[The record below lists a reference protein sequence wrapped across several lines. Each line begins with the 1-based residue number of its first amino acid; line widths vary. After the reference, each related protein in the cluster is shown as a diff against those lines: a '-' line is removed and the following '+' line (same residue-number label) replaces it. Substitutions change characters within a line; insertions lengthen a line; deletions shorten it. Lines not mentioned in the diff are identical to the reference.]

1 MLQVYG
7 SRQSNP
13 DSELSEKEWVPAP
26 GIKNGT
32 NFDYFFVLERGCM
45 RTKSIVEEIT
55 KLQEVTA
62 ILRGEN
68 GCPWDKEQDHQTLVP
83 YLIEESQEVIEAI
96 LKKDDDLL
104 KEELGDLLFQVV
116 FHARLAE
123 ERRSFDLGD
132 IAKRV
137 SDKLIFR
144 HPHVFKPEELTLSTS
159 QEVLENWEKIKDKEK
174 KNSKDSSI
182 FSNVPENFSSLL
194 KAEKYQKK
202 AAKVGF
208 DWNDISDVQKKV
220 KEEMEEFLTEL
231 NRSKDNQV
239 RIEEEFGDLLFS
251 LVNFGRHFGISSESA
266 LTKANAK
273 FKKRFQYIEKVLQE
287 RGKNPNTS
295 DLKEMDRL
303 WNEAKELEK

>member
-1 MLQVYG
+1 M
-7 SRQSNP
+7 
-13 DSELSEKEWVPAP
+13 ELSEKEWVPAP
-26 GIKNGT
+26 EIKNGT

-182 FSNVPENFSSLL
+182 FSNIPENFSSLL

-208 DWNDISDVQKKV
+208 DWNDISDVQKKLR
-220 KEEMEEFLTEL
+220 KKWKNFLR
-231 NRSKDNQV
+231 N
-239 RIEEEFGDLLFS
+239 
-251 LVNFGRHFGISSESA
+251 
-266 LTKANAK
+266 
-273 FKKRFQYIEKVLQE
+273 
-287 RGKNPNTS
+287 
-295 DLKEMDRL
+295 
-303 WNEAKELEK
+303 

>member
-1 MLQVYG
+1 MEQ
-7 SRQSNP
+7 
-13 DSELSEKEWVPAP
+13 
-26 GIKNGT
+26 
-32 NFDYFFVLERGCM
+32 NFDYFVVLERGCM
-45 RTKSIVEEIT
+45 QTNSIVEEIT
-55 KLQEVTA
+55 KLQEITS

-68 GCPWDKEQDHQTLVP
+68 GCPWDKEQDHQTMVP

-123 ERRSFDLGD
+123 ERHSFNLGD
-132 IAKRV
+132 IAKGI

-174 KNSKDSSI
+174 KNSSI

-208 DWNDISDVQKKV
+208 DWDDISDVQKKV

-231 NRSKDNQV
+231 NRSKDNQI

-251 LVNFGRHFGISSESA
+251 LVNFGRHLGISSESA
-266 LTKANAK
+266 LTKANVK

-287 RGKNPNTS
+287 LGKSPSTS
-295 DLKEMDRL
+295 NLKEMDRL

>member
-1 MLQVYG
+1 MEQ
-7 SRQSNP
+7 
-13 DSELSEKEWVPAP
+13 
-26 GIKNGT
+26 

-45 RTKSIVEEIT
+45 RAKSTLEEIT
-55 KLQEVTA
+55 KLQEVTS

-123 ERRSFDLGD
+123 ERHSFNLGD
-132 IAKRV
+132 IAKGI

-144 HPHVFKPEELTLSTS
+144 HPHVFKPEEITLSTS

-174 KNSKDSSI
+174 KNSSI

-208 DWNDISDVQKKV
+208 DWENISDVQKKV
-220 KEEMEEFLTEL
+220 REEMEEFLTEL
-231 NRSKDNQV
+231 NRPKDNQI

-251 LVNFGRHFGISSESA
+251 LVNFGRHLGISSESA
-266 LTKANAK
+266 LTKANVK
-273 FKKRFQYIEKVLQE
+273 FKKRFQYIEKALQE
-287 RGKNPNTS
+287 LGKSLNTS

>member
-1 MLQVYG
+1 M
-7 SRQSNP
+7 
-13 DSELSEKEWVPAP
+13 SEKEWVPAP

>member
-1 MLQVYG
+1 MEQ
-7 SRQSNP
+7 
-13 DSELSEKEWVPAP
+13 
-26 GIKNGT
+26 
-32 NFDYFFVLERGCM
+32 NFDYFVVLERGCM
-45 RTKSIVEEIT
+45 QTNSIVEEIT
-55 KLQEVTA
+55 KLQEVTS

-68 GCPWDKEQDHQTLVP
+68 GCPWDKEQDHQTMVP

-123 ERRSFDLGD
+123 ERHSFNLGD
-132 IAKRV
+132 IAKGI

-144 HPHVFKPEELTLSTS
+144 HPHVFKPEEFTLSTS
-159 QEVLENWEKIKDKEK
+159 QEVLENWKKIKDKEK
-174 KNSKDSSI
+174 KNSSI

-231 NRSKDNQV
+231 NRSKDNQI

-251 LVNFGRHFGISSESA
+251 LVNFGRHLGISSESA
-266 LTKANAK
+266 LTKANVK

-287 RGKNPNTS
+287 LGKSPSTS
-295 DLKEMDRL
+295 NLKEMDRL

>member
-1 MLQVYG
+1 MEQ
-7 SRQSNP
+7 
-13 DSELSEKEWVPAP
+13 
-26 GIKNGT
+26 
-32 NFDYFFVLERGCM
+32 NFDYFVVLERGCM
-45 RTKSIVEEIT
+45 QTNSIVEEIT
-55 KLQEVTA
+55 KLQEVTS

-68 GCPWDKEQDHQTLVP
+68 GCPWDKEQDHQTMVP

-123 ERRSFDLGD
+123 ERHSFNLGD
-132 IAKRV
+132 IAKGI

-174 KNSKDSSI
+174 KNSSI

-231 NRSKDNQV
+231 NRSKDNQI

-251 LVNFGRHFGISSESA
+251 LVNFGRHLGISSESA
-266 LTKANAK
+266 LTKANVK

-287 RGKNPNTS
+287 LGKSPSTS
-295 DLKEMDRL
+295 NLKEMDRL

>member
-1 MLQVYG
+1 M
-7 SRQSNP
+7 
-13 DSELSEKEWVPAP
+13 ELSEKEWVPAP
-26 GIKNGT
+26 EIKNGT

-174 KNSKDSSI
+174 KKFKRFI
-182 FSNVPENFSSLL
+182 YLL
-194 KAEKYQKK
+194 KHSRKFLFPFKSRK
-202 AAKVGF
+202 
-208 DWNDISDVQKKV
+208 IP
-220 KEEMEEFLTEL
+220 KE
-231 NRSKDNQV
+231 SSQS
-239 RIEEEFGDLLFS
+239 RI
-251 LVNFGRHFGISSESA
+251 
-266 LTKANAK
+266 
-273 FKKRFQYIEKVLQE
+273 
-287 RGKNPNTS
+287 
-295 DLKEMDRL
+295 
-303 WNEAKELEK
+303 

>member
-1 MLQVYG
+1 MEQ
-7 SRQSNP
+7 
-13 DSELSEKEWVPAP
+13 
-26 GIKNGT
+26 

-45 RTKSIVEEIT
+45 QTKSTLEEIT
-55 KLQEVTA
+55 KLQEVTS

-123 ERRSFDLGD
+123 ERHSFNLGD
-132 IAKRV
+132 IAKGI

-144 HPHVFKPEELTLSTS
+144 HPHVFKPEEITLSTS

-174 KNSKDSSI
+174 KDSSI

-208 DWNDISDVQKKV
+208 DWENISDVQKKV
-220 KEEMEEFLTEL
+220 REEMEEFLTEL
-231 NRSKDNQV
+231 NRPKDNQI

-251 LVNFGRHFGISSESA
+251 LVNFGRHLGISSESA
-266 LTKANAK
+266 LTKANVK
-273 FKKRFQYIEKVLQE
+273 FKKRFQYIEKALQE
-287 RGKNPNTS
+287 LGKSLNTS

>member
-1 MLQVYG
+1 MEQ
-7 SRQSNP
+7 
-13 DSELSEKEWVPAP
+13 
-26 GIKNGT
+26 
-32 NFDYFFVLERGCM
+32 NFDYFVVLERGCM
-45 RTKSIVEEIT
+45 QTNSIVEEIT
-55 KLQEVTA
+55 KLQEITS

-68 GCPWDKEQDHQTLVP
+68 GCPWDKEQDHQTMVP

-123 ERRSFDLGD
+123 ERHSFNLGD
-132 IAKRV
+132 IAKGI

-144 HPHVFKPEELTLSTS
+144 HPHVFKPEEFTLSTS

-174 KNSKDSSI
+174 KNSSI

-208 DWNDISDVQKKV
+208 DWDDISDVQKKV

-231 NRSKDNQV
+231 NRSKDNQI

-251 LVNFGRHFGISSESA
+251 LVNFGRHLGISSESA
-266 LTKANAK
+266 LTKANVK

-287 RGKNPNTS
+287 LGKSPSTS
-295 DLKEMDRL
+295 NLKEMDRL

>member
-1 MLQVYG
+1 MEQNL
-7 SRQSNP
+7 
-13 DSELSEKEWVPAP
+13 
-26 GIKNGT
+26 
-32 NFDYFFVLERGCM
+32 DYFVVLERGCM
-45 RTKSIVEEIT
+45 QTNSIVEEIT
-55 KLQEVTA
+55 KLQEITS

-68 GCPWDKEQDHQTLVP
+68 GCPWDKEQDHQTMVP

-123 ERRSFDLGD
+123 ERHSFNLGD
-132 IAKRV
+132 IAKGI

-174 KNSKDSSI
+174 KNSSI

-231 NRSKDNQV
+231 NRSKDNQI

-251 LVNFGRHFGISSESA
+251 LVNFGRHLGISSESA
-266 LTKANAK
+266 LTKANVK

-287 RGKNPNTS
+287 LGKSPSTS
-295 DLKEMDRL
+295 NLKEMDRL

>member
-1 MLQVYG
+1 
-7 SRQSNP
+7 
-13 DSELSEKEWVPAP
+13 
-26 GIKNGT
+26 
-32 NFDYFFVLERGCM
+32 M

-68 GCPWDKEQDHQTLVP
+68 GCPWDKVQDHQTLVP

-251 LVNFGRHFGISSESA
+251 LVNFGRHLGISSESA

>member
-1 MLQVYG
+1 M
-7 SRQSNP
+7 
-13 DSELSEKEWVPAP
+13 ELSEKEWVPAP
-26 GIKNGT
+26 EIKNGT

-144 HPHVFKPEELTLSTS
+144 HPHVFRPEELTLSTS

-182 FSNVPENFSSLL
+182 FSNIPENFSSLL

-251 LVNFGRHFGISSESA
+251 LVNFGRHLGISSESA

>member
-1 MLQVYG
+1 M
-7 SRQSNP
+7 
-13 DSELSEKEWVPAP
+13 ELSEKEWVPALE
-26 GIKNGT
+26 IKNGT

-182 FSNVPENFSSLL
+182 FSNIPENFSSLL

-251 LVNFGRHFGISSESA
+251 LVNFGRHLGISSESA

-287 RGKNPNTS
+287 RGKKPNTS